1 MNNQRP
7 PGFFIWFF
15 QWYCRQNL
23 QEFILGDL
31 EEQFEQD
38 IEDFGSTRARR
49 RFAWNVLRFFR
60 PGIVRPIFGS
70 IKLNNTGMF
79 KNMMTLAWRNALRQK
94 QFTLINLFGL
104 TLGIAAC
111 LMISLYVYDE
121 LNYDKFHT
129 KADRIYRV
137 NQPSIW
143 GDWDEMI
150 ASTGPNVATALREE
164 VPEFE
169 EVTRVMQVGSL
180 VVTPNQKQTIFKEDR
195 IFGAEENFFKLFDFT
210 LLHGSA
216 ETAFSQPN
224 SIVLT
229 EETAKRY
236 FGDEVDFTGLMDQ
249 SIEVKEWDGNWKP
262 FKIVGILKDISEQ
275 SHLQFDMLAS
285 MSSYQGQMDNHGWK
299 WIWNIFGTYVLVKP
313 NVDVAQLEERIQ
325 DLPAKWA
332 APTTERIFNQTVEE
346 FTKGHPWTLELQS
359 LGTVYSDGSPVD
371 HGLGPTG
378 NPLFIKI
385 FTAIGVLVL
394 LLSAINFMNLSTARS
409 TGRAKEVGVRK
420 VLGSA
425 RSILVNQ
432 FILESIMYVAL
443 ATLLG
448 IGLVFLSVDW
458 FNSLTFKEMDLV
470 GLLSQ
475 PTVITALAAFILIVG
490 GLAGF
495 YPAMVI
501 SAFKPVQA
509 LKGHSGHAIG
519 GKWVRNGLVVFQ
531 FTVSIALIICAAFV
545 QKQLTYVSNLDLGMD
560 KENVLQIHNIEQFG
574 FETGQLKSKLES
586 LPAFTKVGKSFGL
599 PPNILSGDRY
609 MADEVQSEVVQMR
622 NVRLEGDYLNLLDV
636 EFVEGRNYDSSRPA
650 DKDKVIINESAVKV
664 LGWSG
669 EDEILG
675 KKIALASGDEDK
687 FEVIGVVKD
696 FNINSA
702 KSVIN
707 PLVIIHQDNDQV
719 WDYGLGLSY
728 FSLKL
733 DETKVKSS
741 GELMAAIQQVEKI
754 LAETD
759 ATVPFEYS
767 FMDQEFDKTFLF
779 EQRMGVVLSVFT
791 ALALVIGCLGLFGL
805 AAFAADRR
813 VKELGIRKVLGASI
827 AELWVSFSSEFSMLL
842 IIAVLIAIPFSWYC
856 VDQWL
861 TNFAFRT
868 PIDWWVFGIAIIGA
882 FLLAIAT
889 ITYQSLKVAYKNPV
903 ESLRDE

>member
-1 MNNQRP
+1 MNNQKP
-7 PGFFIWFF
+7 PGLFIWFF
-15 QWYCRQNL
+15 QWYCRKNL

-38 IEDFGSTRARR
+38 VEEFGSTKARR
-49 RFAWNVLRFFR
+49 RFAWNVVRFFR

-169 EVTRVMQVGSL
+169 EVTRVMQIGSL
-180 VVTPNQKQTIFKEDR
+180 VVTPDQKQTIFKEDR
-195 IFGAEENFFKLFDFT
+195 IFGAEDNFFKLFDFT
-210 LLHGSA
+210 LLHGNA
-216 ETAFSQPN
+216 QTAFSQPN

-229 EETAKRY
+229 EETASRY
-236 FGDEVDFTGLMDQ
+236 FGDDAVMADLVNQTVE
-249 SIEVKEWDGNWKP
+249 IKEWDGKWKS
-262 FKIVGILKDISEQ
+262 FKIVGILKNIPEQ

-285 MSSYQGQMDNHGWK
+285 MSSYQDQMDMNGWK

-313 NVDVAQLEERIQ
+313 NVDVAQLEKRIQ
-325 DLPAKWA
+325 GLPAKWA

-359 LGTVYSDGSPVD
+359 LGMVYSDGSPAD

-432 FILESIMYVAL
+432 FILESILYVAL

-458 FNSLTFKEMDLV
+458 FNMLTFKEMDLV
-470 GLLSQ
+470 DLLSQ
-475 PTVITALAAFILIVG
+475 PTVIVAILSFILIVG

-509 LKGHSGHAIG
+509 LKGHSSHAIG

-545 QKQLTYVSNLDLGMD
+545 QKQLKYVSNLDLGMD

-574 FETGQLKSKLES
+574 FETEQLKSQLES
-586 LPAFTKVGKSFGL
+586 IPAFTKVGKSFGL

-609 MADEVQSEVVQMR
+609 MSAEANSEVVQMN
-622 NVRLEGDYLNLLDV
+622 NVRLEGDYLDLLHV

-650 DKDKVIINESAVKV
+650 DKYKVIINESAVKV
-664 LGWSG
+664 LGWSN
-669 EDEILG
+669 DAEIVG
-675 KKIALASGDEDK
+675 KKIALASGDEDE

-696 FNINSA
+696 FNIHSA
-702 KSVIN
+702 KSNIA
-707 PLVIIHQDNDQV
+707 PLVIINHKNDQV
-719 WDYGLGLSY
+719 WDYGAGLSF

-733 DETKVKSS
+733 NEFRVQSS
-741 GELMAAIQQVEKI
+741 AQLMEVIQQVEEV
-754 LAETD
+754 LASAD

-767 FMDQEFDKTFLF
+767 FMDQEFERAFLF
-779 EQRMGVVLSVFT
+779 EQRMGVVLSAFT
-791 ALALVIGCLGLFGL
+791 ALALVIGCMGLFGL

-827 AELWVSFSSEFSMLL
+827 TELWVSFSSEFSSLL
-842 IIAVLIAIPFSWYC
+842 IVAVLIAGPLSWYC

-861 TNFAFRT
+861 ANFAYRT
-868 PIDWWVFGIAIIGA
+868 TIDWWVFAVAIIGA
-882 FLLAIAT
+882 FMVAIAT

-903 ESLRDE
+903 NSLRDE